1 MRVRANEFIEC
12 TTAAMQGIEDPVERV
27 REGIVA
33 YVGFLLEHEDWLQ
46 IHLRGRLVDSV
57 EPRDEDLAGAWRKGL
72 DGYVRVIREG
82 QQLGRFAQGDPEDM
96 AVLAQAVMQV
106 QMARSLDRGERTV
119 DAVVDSIL
127 IHVWRLLGVV
137 TPMQARPLGSD

>member
-1 MRVRANEFIEC
+1 
-12 TTAAMQGIEDPVERV
+12 
-27 REGIVA
+27 
-33 YVGFLLEHEDWLQ
+33 
-46 IHLRGRLVDSV
+46 
-57 EPRDEDLAGAWRKGL
+57 
-72 DGYVRVIREG
+72 
-82 QQLGRFAQGDPEDM
+82 M

-127 IHVWRLLGVV
+127 IHVWRLLGAV